1 MKILIAEYASA
12 LGLGGTYELEGRAML
27 ATLVGSFE
35 RAGHAVFYPTSGRSV
50 EAGRPILVK
59 GEEEFEGALASKA
72 DAGLLIAPDGMQPHF
87 LEILEKNMLNLG
99 ASPDA
104 ARLAADKLLCTRAL
118 AQAGVFVA
126 EIVERPDPVEQGC
139 HRYVVKPR
147 TGCGSEGVRVTS
159 FARAGPDEIVTR
171 YHEGLHLSASFI
183 AGEESFLPLTINRQL
198 IDFQG
203 DGMSYQGS
211 QVPYNTPRA
220 DEIWAEAR
228 KAVAALSL
236 SGYAGIDFVLG
247 ERPWVV
253 DVNARPTTSI
263 IGIVRVMKEEIG
275 ELILDARLG
284 RAAKKVTLV
293 GEWTFRKEDLHHVGN
308 GSATLAP
315 YERTSFYL
323 FDHRYSL
330 VEE

>member
-12 LGLGGTYELEGRAML
+12 LGLGGTCELEGRAML
-27 ATLVGSFE
+27 TTLASSFE
-35 RAGHAVFYPTSGRSV
+35 KSGHDVLYPTSGPTV
-50 EAGRPILVK
+50 KAGRPVLMK
-59 GEEEFEGALASKA
+59 GEEEFEGALDCNA
-72 DAGLLIAPDGMQPHF
+72 DAGLLIAPDGLQPHL
-87 LEILEKNMLNLG
+87 LEVLKKSTVNLG

-104 ARLAADKLLCTRAL
+104 ARLCADKLLCTRAL
-118 AQAGVFVA
+118 ARVGVAVA
-126 EIVERPDPVEQGC
+126 EIVDRPDPVEQGC

-159 FARAGPDEIVTR
+159 FARAGPEEIVTR

-183 AGEESFLPLTINRQL
+183 VGGEGFLPLTINRQL

-203 DGMSYQGS
+203 QGMSYQGS

-228 KAVAALSL
+228 AAASALSI

-263 IGIVRVMKEEIG
+263 IGIARVMKEEIG
-275 ELILDARLG
+275 ELILG
-284 RAAKKVTLV
+284 AKFGGMAKNVTLDGV
-293 GEWTFRKEDLHHVGN
+293 WTFRKEDL
-308 GSATLAP
+308 
-315 YERTSFYL
+315 
-323 FDHRYSL
+323 
-330 VEE
+330 

>member
-12 LGLGGTYELEGRAML
+12 LGLGGTHELEGRAML
-27 ATLVGSFE
+27 ATLASSFQ
-35 RAGHAVFYPTSGRSV
+35 RAGHVVSYPTSGPII
-50 EAGRPILVK
+50 EAGRPILIK
-59 GEEEFEGALASKA
+59 GEEGFAGVLACKA

-87 LEILEKNMLNLG
+87 LQILEKNMLNLG
-99 ASPDA
+99 ASPEA

-118 AQAGVFVA
+118 ARAGVPVA
-126 EIVERPDPVEQGC
+126 EIVDRPDPVEQGC

-159 FARAGPDEIVTR
+159 FARAGLGEIVTR

-183 AGEESFLPLTINRQL
+183 VGGGSFLPLTINRQL

-203 DGMSYQGS
+203 DGMRYQGS

-228 KAVAALSL
+228 RAAEALSL

-247 ERPWVV
+247 ERPIVV

-263 IGIVRVMKEEIG
+263 IGIARVMKEEIG
-275 ELILDARLG
+275 ELILGARLG
-284 RAAKKVTLV
+284 RMAKKVTIV
-293 GEWTFRKEDLHHVGN
+293 GSCTFRKEDL
-308 GSATLAP
+308 
-315 YERTSFYL
+315 
-323 FDHRYSL
+323 
-330 VEE
+330 